1 MDTELR
7 NSVVDKTFGLMTGY
21 NELIKK
27 CENLN
32 LARTYI
38 STNHQQT
45 SKSSGWVIKV
55 ASRDRKEQ
63 KRGKVSPFT
72 KQVGTKL

>member
-1 MDTELR
+1 MDTQLR

-32 LARTYI
+32 LPRTYLPT
-38 STNHQQT
+38 TN
-45 SKSSGWVIKV
+45 KL
-55 ASRDRKEQ
+55 AS
-63 KRGKVSPFT
+63 
-72 KQVGTKL
+72 QVGGL